1 MSNLSPMDELWAAS
15 AEVSG
20 VEILTPDA
28 QAVLKAYLVESWTP
42 DEEDNGGY
50 YKFSHRAGMAAALR
64 AAVGHTVP
72 MDKELRETY
81 LAGYYAGE
89 NRQGFDCQT
98 AGLRAVLAK
107 WGKAPLLNIADELEG
122 IKYGTYRCNLEDKPQ

>member
-1 MSNLSPMDELWAAS
+1 MTELSPMDELWAAS

-20 VEILTPDA
+20 VEIFSPAA
-28 QAVLKAYLVESWTP
+28 QAVLKAYGSSPIHNDHVL
-42 DEEDNGGY
+42 D
-50 YKFSHRAGMAAALR
+50 HRCCLAAAIR
-64 AAVGHTVP
+64 AAVGQAVP

-89 NRQGFDCQT
+89 NRQGFDCQI

-107 WGKAPLLNIADELEG
+107 WGKASLLDIAAELEA
-122 IKYGTYRCNLEDKPQ
+122 Q